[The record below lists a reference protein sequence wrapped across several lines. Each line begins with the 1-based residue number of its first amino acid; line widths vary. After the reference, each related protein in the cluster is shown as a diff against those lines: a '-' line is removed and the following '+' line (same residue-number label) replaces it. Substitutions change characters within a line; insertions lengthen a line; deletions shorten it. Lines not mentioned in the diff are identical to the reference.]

1 MIRTLPIP
9 RGLFTLLL
17 LLPSVLYLYGQEVIV
32 RNASRINTAD
42 MEFAPV
48 RYENGLVFVSRY
60 RNGPVNPET
69 GETYFELFYADLDP
83 MGQPIKRGA
92 FSTALNSAYHEG
104 PVSFSRDGNRIFFT
118 RTNSR
123 GNVRRADKK
132 DVSRLKIYEAE
143 RGAFDWED
151 VRELAFNSD
160 EYTCMHPSLAPD
172 GTKLFFA
179 SDMPGGFGGLDLYV
193 SEWRSGNW
201 GPPVNLGPEINTSK
215 NEGFPF
221 FHESGILFF
230 SSGGHP
236 GRGGLDLYMIDMSA
250 RSWGP
255 VLNLGEPFNTEGD
268 DLALTLEKDGRRGYL
283 TSNRPGGY
291 GQDDIYL
298 FEAPNGLQGI
308 RVSRPLEA
316 KVTVYDMATSRRL
329 QGSAIHV
336 YELDEQGVAKAP
348 IYETELDSNPDQGG
362 ILTLKMRRK
371 PDEELGIPTSVTDRN
386 GETYVRIQEDKQYL
400 LLVVKSGF
408 YTEEVFFTGTPS
420 GPSRPLEVGLRPQDC
435 IDLSGKVLDEQ
446 SGLPIAYATVR
457 IVNECNQQ
465 VTTVRA
471 NIAGNY
477 LGCLEIGCEYTV
489 IAEKPGFQPVPTQ
502 VSTVR
507 LRGNRSLEADLSLQA
522 LSPDA
527 EFSPLSPGS
536 VIVLENIYYDFNKSS
551 IRKGETPELDALVKL
566 MEDHASMVIELGAH
580 TDSRGDDDYNL
591 ELSLKRAESAKDY
604 LVERG
609 ILPARI
615 RAVGYGEAF
624 PRNRCMDGVDC
635 PESEHKINRRTEVKI
650 LSIAQPVQVRY
661 ENGN

>member
-1 MIRTLPIP
+1 MIRKSPIP
-9 RGLFTLLL
+9 RGLFVLL
-17 LLPSVLYLYGQEVIV
+17 LLPSVLGLYGQEVIV

-48 RYENGLVFVSRY
+48 RYENGLIFVSRY

-69 GETYFELFYADLDP
+69 GETYFELFYSDLDP
-83 MGQPIKRGA
+83 MGQPVKRSA

-104 PVSFSRDGNRIFFT
+104 PVSFSRDGSRIFFT

-132 DVSRLKIYEAE
+132 AVSRLKIYEAQ
-143 RGAFDWED
+143 RGPFDWEN
-151 VRELAFNSD
+151 VRELTFNSD
-160 EYTCMHPSLAPD
+160 DYTCMHPSLAPD

-179 SDMPGGFGGLDLYV
+179 SDMPGGLGGLDLYV
-193 SEWRSGNW
+193 SEWRNGTW
-201 GPPVNLGPEINTSK
+201 QTPINLGPEINTPK

-250 RSWGP
+250 RTWGP

-268 DLALTLEKDGRRGYL
+268 DLALTLEKDGKRGYF

-291 GQDDIYL
+291 GRDDIYL

-316 KVTVYDMATSRRL
+316 RVTVYDMATSRRL
-329 QGSAIHV
+329 QGSAVHL

-348 IYETELDSNPDQGG
+348 IYETEIEANPEQDGV
-362 ILTLKMRRK
+362 LNLKMRRK
-371 PDEELGIPTSVTDRN
+371 SDAELGIPTTVTDRN
-386 GETYVRIQEDKQYL
+386 GETFLRIQEGKEYL
-400 LLVVKSGF
+400 LLVVRSGF
-408 YTEEVFFTGTPS
+408 YTEEVMFTATPT
-420 GPSRPLEVGLRPQDC
+420 GPSRPLEIGLRPQDC
-435 IDLSGKVLDEQ
+435 IDLRGKVLDEVT
-446 SGLPIAYATVR
+446 GLPIAYAAIR
-457 IVNECNQQ
+457 IENACNQQ
-465 VTTVRA
+465 VTTLRA
-471 NIAGNY
+471 NIEGEY
-477 LGCLEIGCEYTV
+477 LGCLEIGCDYTV
-489 IAEKPGFQPVPTQ
+489 TAQKAGFQSISSQ

-507 LRGNRSLEADLSLQA
+507 LRGSRSLDANLTMQA
-522 LSPDA
+522 LSPDS
-527 EFSPLSPGS
+527 ELSPLAPGS

-566 MEDHASMVIELGAH
+566 MEDHPSMVIELGAH

-591 ELSLKRAESAKDY
+591 DLSLQRAESAKDY

-609 ILPARI
+609 VLPARI
-615 RAVGYGEAF
+615 RAVGYGEAYL
-624 PRNRCMDGVDC
+624 RNRCSDGTDC
-635 PESEHKINRRTEVKI
+635 PESEHRINRRTEVKI
-650 LSIAQPVQVRY
+650 LSIAQPVRVRY